1 VPQNSYP
8 FGLSG
13 AVSSSSR
20 LDQAELTGSTA
31 SPRRFVCAA
40 DSFEKIRVSHSV
52 CFPLSSYYRLE
63 NTQPSLI

>member
-1 VPQNSYP
+1 VSQNRYP

-20 LDQAELTGSTA
+20 LDQAELAGSTA

-40 DSFEKIRVSHSV
+40 DSF
-52 CFPLSSYYRLE
+52 
-63 NTQPSLI
+63 